1 MTFTTSLSESKV
13 KLRSYP
19 ESRANGA
26 LIGFNDSKK
35 GEGEED

>member
-1 MTFTTSLSESKV
+1 MTFTWSLSESKV

-26 LIGFNDSKK
+26 LIGFKVSNK
-35 GEGEED
+35 GEEEED